1 MSINAMNS
9 ILIGLLVFSILLNI
23 VMFLGLIELYKVT
36 VDTNQ
41 RSRTVETR
49 TKVTDADTTEGW
61 EWETGVDY
69 PGKDPKQTI
78 TNHVKDE
85 QYYDSQAYTVE
96 SALRG
101 KS

>member
-1 MSINAMNS
+1 MNS

-41 RSRTVETR
+41 RSRTAETR
-49 TKVTDADTTEGW
+49 TKVTDAETLD
-61 EWETGVDY
+61 WETGVDY